1 MWKYSFTSAIYAS
14 IKNLSRYELLYAFP
28 NFTCTRDLATPLW
41 GSVQHSLLCLLNE
54 LRMRRSTCELKGGS
68 IDFRH
73 VWFVSLAQDP
83 IQLVPTKV
91 ENSKTKMGI
100 EETHERWRRGIL
112 TTSNVE
118 QQVID
123 MRLYIEVRFGFEKN
137 IEK

>member
-1 MWKYSFTSAIYAS
+1 MSSAW
-14 IKNLSRYELLYAFP
+14 
-28 NFTCTRDLATPLW
+28 DGPL
-41 GSVQHSLLCLLNE
+41 
-54 LRMRRSTCELKGGS
+54 
-68 IDFRH
+68 
-73 VWFVSLAQDP
+73 VSLKEVLLILGMFDSSVWHRIRYNKYQ
-83 IQLVPTKV
+83 QKV